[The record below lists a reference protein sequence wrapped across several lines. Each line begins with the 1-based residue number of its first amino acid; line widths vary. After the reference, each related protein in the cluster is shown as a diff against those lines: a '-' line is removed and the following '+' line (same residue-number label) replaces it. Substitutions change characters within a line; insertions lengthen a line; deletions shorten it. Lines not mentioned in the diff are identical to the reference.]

1 VVDFRSYWMQKAKK
15 VITVLTRF
23 LPILAFVAP
32 FAILYSLYAYSF
44 EQTYHGRTLYLF
56 FLWLVLLEAILNW
69 EKLQRKKVPRL
80 RSLRSVLLVVALLL
94 PTAYVVAANYCGLNA
109 AIADSARTYIPA
121 EDPMRDHHASL
132 TALSVEY
139 LVFAVLFYLVVA
151 LEYGTG
157 SLMDFSLPASFLGII
172 GALFLVDNL
181 YPGARFTPL
190 QLPVPATAT
199 LAARVMGLMGYET
212 IYSTINSAA
221 YGMMPVLTVKN
232 YPWASFA
239 IAWPCSGIESLLIYS
254 ITLLLFLKNTDIR
267 WWQRAVYFAI
277 GALVTYLINI
287 LRIVT
292 LFMIAI
298 QKGPSFT
305 ISDFDFQ
312 RFHNYYG
319 MLYSITWI
327 MLYPLIIIGSRILWT
342 RIQNW
347 RTAKT
352 PTPDQLQPSQPNP
365 A

>member
-1 VVDFRSYWMQKAKK
+1 MQEAKK
-15 VITVLTRF
+15 VIAVLTRF

-69 EKLQRKKVPRL
+69 EKLQSKKIPRL

-139 LVFAVLFYLVVA
+139 LAFAVLFYLVVA

-199 LAARVMGLMGYET
+199 LAARVMSLMGYET

-254 ITLLLFLKNTDIR
+254 ITLLLFLKNTNIR

-292 LFMIAI
+292 LFQIAI

-305 ISDFDFQ
+305 VSDFDFQ

-347 RTAKT
+347 RIAKT
-352 PTPDQLQPSQPNP
+352 LTPDQLQPSQPNP

>member
-1 VVDFRSYWMQKAKK
+1 MQEAKK
-15 VITVLTRF
+15 AITVLTRF

-56 FLWLVLLEAILNW
+56 FLWLVFLEAILNW
-69 EKLQRKKVPRL
+69 EKLQSKKIPRL
-80 RSLRSVLLVVALLL
+80 RSLRSFLLVVTLLL

-109 AIADSARTYIPA
+109 AIADSARTYIPT
-121 EDPMRDHHASL
+121 EDPMRGQHASL

-139 LVFAVLFYLVVA
+139 LVFAVLFYLIVA

-181 YPGARFTPL
+181 YPYGRFTPL
-190 QLPVPATAT
+190 QALVPTTAT

-221 YGMMPVLTVKN
+221 YGMMPMLTVKN

-277 GALVTYLINI
+277 GAVVTYLINI

-298 QKGPSFT
+298 QKGASFT
-305 ISDFDFQ
+305 ILDFDFQ

-347 RTAKT
+347 RIAKT
-352 PTPDQLQPSQPNP
+352 PTPDQLQPSQPSP

>member
-1 VVDFRSYWMQKAKK
+1 MQKAKK
-15 VITVLTRF
+15 AITVLTRS

-56 FLWLVLLEAILNW
+56 FLWLVFLEAILNW
-69 EKLQRKKVPRL
+69 EKLQSKKIPRL
-80 RSLRSVLLVVALLL
+80 KSLRSFLLVVALLL
-94 PTAYVVAANYCGLNA
+94 PTAYVVAANYYGLNT
-109 AIADSARTYIPA
+109 AIADSAKTYIPA
-121 EDPMRDHHASL
+121 GDPARDQLASL
-132 TALSVEY
+132 APLSVEY
-139 LVFAVLFYLVVA
+139 LAFAALFYLIVA

-181 YPGARFTPL
+181 YPYGRFTPL
-190 QLPVPATAT
+190 QVLVPATAT
-199 LAARVMGLMGYET
+199 LAARVLGLMGHET
-212 IYSTINSAA
+212 IYSTTNSAI

-232 YPWASFA
+232 YPWANFA
-239 IAWPCSGIESLLIYS
+239 IAWPCSGIESLLIYT

-267 WWQRAVYFAI
+267 WWQRVVYFVI
-277 GALVTYLINI
+277 GALVTYLINV

-298 QKGPSFT
+298 QKGQSFT
-305 ISDFDFQ
+305 LLDYDFQ

-319 MLYSITWI
+319 MLYSIIWI
-327 MLYPLIIIGSRILWT
+327 ISYPLIIIGSRMLWT
-342 RIQNW
+342 RIQN
-347 RTAKT
+347 RRIAKT
-352 PTPDQLQPSQPNP
+352 PMPDQLQPSQPNP

>member
-1 VVDFRSYWMQKAKK
+1 
-15 VITVLTRF
+15 
-23 LPILAFVAP
+23 
-32 FAILYSLYAYSF
+32 
-44 EQTYHGRTLYLF
+44 
-56 FLWLVLLEAILNW
+56 
-69 EKLQRKKVPRL
+69 
-80 RSLRSVLLVVALLL
+80 VALLL

-109 AIADSARTYIPA
+109 AIADSARAYIPA

-139 LVFAVLFYLVVA
+139 LVFAVLFYLIVT
-151 LEYGTG
+151 LEYGTS

-181 YPGARFTPL
+181 YPYGRFTPL
-190 QLPVPATAT
+190 QALVPATAT

-221 YGMMPVLTVKN
+221 YGVMPVLTVKN
-232 YPWASFA
+232 HPWASFA

-277 GALVTYLINI
+277 GAVATYLINI

-292 LFMIAI
+292 LFQIAI

>member
-1 VVDFRSYWMQKAKK
+1 MQEAKK
-15 VITVLTRF
+15 AITVLTRF

-69 EKLQRKKVPRL
+69 EKLQRKKTPRL

-109 AIADSARTYIPA
+109 AIADSARTFIPT
-121 EDPMRDHHASL
+121 EDPMRDQHASL

-139 LVFAVLFYLVVA
+139 LVFAVLFYLIVA

-157 SLMDFSLPASFLGII
+157 SLTDFSLPASFLGIV

-181 YPGARFTPL
+181 YPYGRFTPL
-190 QLPVPATAT
+190 QALVPTTAT

-221 YGMMPVLTVKN
+221 YGMMPMLTVKN

-277 GALVTYLINI
+277 GAVVTYLINI

-305 ISDFDFQ
+305 ILDFDFQ

-327 MLYPLIIIGSRILWT
+327 MAYPLIIIGSRILWT

-347 RTAKT
+347 RIAKT
-352 PTPDQLQPSQPNP
+352 LTPDQFQPSRPSP

>member
-1 VVDFRSYWMQKAKK
+1 MVDFRSYWMQEAKK
-15 VITVLTRF
+15 VIAVLTRS

-56 FLWLVLLEAILNW
+56 FLWLVFLEAILNW
-69 EKLQRKKVPRL
+69 EKLQSKKIPRL

-109 AIADSARTYIPA
+109 AIADSARAYIPA

-139 LVFAVLFYLVVA
+139 LVFAVLFYLIVT
-151 LEYGTG
+151 LEYGTS

-181 YPGARFTPL
+181 YPYGRFTPL
-190 QLPVPATAT
+190 QALVPATAT

-221 YGMMPVLTVKN
+221 YGMMPMLTVKN

-277 GALVTYLINI
+277 GAVVTYLINI

-305 ISDFDFQ
+305 ILDFDFQ

-347 RTAKT
+347 RIAKT
-352 PTPDQLQPSQPNP
+352 LTPDQLQPSRPSP